1 MTRRKMNKTE
11 NAEQLT
17 SHKEHPR
24 LLTEDAPLV
33 DMNIHEYMDYLETR
47 FLELAEES
55 GVTYKKVEPGQGKVI
70 IKENGV
76 ILGELGELGDIYDLN
91 DFSDF
96 PNGGKLD
103 E

>member
-1 MTRRKMNKTE
+1 MTRCEMNKTE

-24 LLTEDAPLV
+24 SLTEDVPLV
-33 DMNIHEYMDYLETR
+33 DMNIHEYMDYLEAR

-76 ILGELGELGDIYDLN
+76 ILGELGDIGDIN
-91 DFSDF
+91 DFNDF
-96 PNGGKLD
+96 NDFRNGGKFD